1 MEIKVVPESIRLE
14 RISGL
19 SPPHYKLPPR
29 KALKAIQKI
38 LDYVNDIIRLEEIW
52 IVSIGE
58 KRKNPPHWRVF
69 RSMKFRNYYSGITT
83 VSIT

>member
-1 MEIKVVPESIRLE
+1 LKIALDSFLLINITP
-14 RISGL
+14 
-19 SPPHYKLPPR
+19 LPNKIPQAN
-29 KALKAIQKI
+29 KKI

>member
-1 MEIKVVPESIRLE
+1 MKIALDSFLLINITP
-14 RISGL
+14 
-19 SPPHYKLPPR
+19 LPNKIPQAN
-29 KALKAIQKI
+29 KKI